1 MFIWRPHIS
10 DLIFHF
16 LGNSQ
21 PVEMMDIV
29 VFVITQS
36 DHITV
41 TVATGLSV
49 LSGSVAKCCQ
59 NMVLAP
65 CWFISIEHCN
75 NLTWRWLS
83 GIWRL
88 VLKWVFSWSEVSLS
102 HLSGIGMICPQ
113 WIRKGLSVRMGVPL
127 C

>member
-49 LSGSVAKCCQ
+49 LSGSVAKCYQ

-75 NLTWRWLS
+75 NLT
-83 GIWRL
+83 
-88 VLKWVFSWSEVSLS
+88 
-102 HLSGIGMICPQ
+102 
-113 WIRKGLSVRMGVPL
+113 
-127 C
+127 